1 MSLTGTPFQWLTIT
15 IAIVATIAVITL
27 WNKIRGPQPARVAGR
42 IVLLATSYLTT
53 AVAVLV
59 SINIAYGGLI
69 ATWGDL
75 FDNLQAPQG
84 GWTQHYHHHGHRHG
98 PPSMQTFLSQH
109 HLPWPTETTSTP
121 LG

>member
-1 MSLTGTPFQWLTIT
+1 MSLTGTPFQWLTIAV
-15 IAIVATIAVITL
+15 AIVATLAILLL
-27 WNKIRGPQPARVAGR
+27 WNKIRGPRSVRFTCRVA
-42 IVLLATSYLTT
+42 LLSVGYLTA

-75 FDNLQAPQG
+75 FDNLNPAQG
-84 GWTQHYHHHGHRHG
+84 GWNHHYHGHH
-98 PPSMQTFLSQH
+98 PPGTRFNLSQH
-109 HLPWPTETTSTP
+109 HLPRPDTSPSHP